1 MAESWSLRQMFA
13 RNVYLQGQKV
23 EGAGL
28 TEMVEIGDFTINTA
42 ERTASLLGED
52 FRLTS
57 EEFDVLMFL
66 TTHPQRCVTPR
77 TILATSWTKGR
88 LHQTEF
94 LKALLSLR
102 EKLDGIGAGK
112 QYLRTEPWVI
122 YKFDPRSSVAA

>member
-52 FRLTS
+52 
-57 EEFDVLMFL
+57 
-66 TTHPQRCVTPR
+66 
-77 TILATSWTKGR
+77 
-88 LHQTEF
+88 
-94 LKALLSLR
+94 
-102 EKLDGIGAGK
+102 LD
-112 QYLRTEPWVI
+112 
-122 YKFDPRSSVAA
+122 